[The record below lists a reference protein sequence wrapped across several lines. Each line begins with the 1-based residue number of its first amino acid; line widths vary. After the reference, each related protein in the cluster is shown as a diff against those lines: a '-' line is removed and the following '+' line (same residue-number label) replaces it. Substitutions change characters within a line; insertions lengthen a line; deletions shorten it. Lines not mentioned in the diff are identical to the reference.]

1 MSVDAQKMSGAKLNT
16 SGEGGGQ
23 KPASGI
29 LRTAASPRTYFGP
42 TRGAI

>member
-1 MSVDAQKMSGAKLNT
+1 MIVYAQKMSGAKLNT
-16 SGEGGGQ
+16 AGEGGGQ

-29 LRTAASPRTYFGP
+29 VRTAVSPRTYFGP

>member
-1 MSVDAQKMSGAKLNT
+1 MNIDEQASSGQKASMSW
-16 SGEGGGQ
+16 EGGGK